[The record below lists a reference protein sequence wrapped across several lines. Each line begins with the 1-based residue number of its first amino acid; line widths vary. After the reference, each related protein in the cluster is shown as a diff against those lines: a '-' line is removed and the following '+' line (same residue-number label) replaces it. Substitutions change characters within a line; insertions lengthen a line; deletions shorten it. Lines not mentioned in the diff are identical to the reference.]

1 MEKGLLRNER
11 AATLL
16 AGAVLLA
23 AVFLVFG
30 RGLPYDFVYDDR
42 WTVVQNPAL
51 RHLRPLGR
59 FFSQA
64 DTAAHPESG
73 MARDI
78 YRPLPTLT
86 FAADLRLWSLRPW
99 AFRLE
104 NLLLHGLNAFLV
116 LLLLRRMGLS
126 PPAAAL
132 GAGVFLAH
140 PAQAESV
147 VWVTQ
152 RSNLLCL
159 AGMLLALLGLGEG
172 APRRGKT
179 ARAAG
184 VLAFAA
190 ALLSKETAVVFP
202 GLLLLW
208 DARQDGGG
216 LLKKDFWKKKA
227 PLYGLLAALV
237 LAYLALRY
245 GALGRWAQRDFRAG
259 GWLGNLLVGALSWWE
274 YVKIVLRP
282 VDLTVSHRQY
292 VDVPWQSPWPWVGLA
307 LFAAQAWLAARLWRR
322 RATLPAYALAWPLLT
337 LLPVLGVV
345 PAVTFVAERFLY
357 APLAGVGLLAGWT
370 WDRVPTWSGRRRNG
384 TALWRGTLCL
394 WLLLLATGAFRRTG
408 VWKNEVTLWES
419 AVAQDPQN
427 AFARVC
433 LAQAYAG
440 KKEYGRAE
448 EEYRAALD
456 RSPSLDTAF
465 AALNNLAELRNRQG
479 RPEQSLAWSEKA
491 LSLRPGAPAALY
503 NRVVSLALLGKTR
516 DALAALEEA
525 RDRHPDRPEWAAL
538 RERVLSRRKVP

>member
-1 MEKGLLRNER
+1 MGKGLLRNER
-11 AATLL
+11 AAILL

-30 RGLPYDFVYDDR
+30 RGLPHDFVYDDR

-51 RHLRPLGR
+51 RSLRPLGR
-59 FFSQA
+59 FFLQA
-64 DTAAHPESG
+64 DTAAHPASG

-104 NLLLHGLNAFLV
+104 NLILHGFNALLV
-116 LLLLRRMGLS
+116 LLLFRRLGLS
-126 PPAAAL
+126 LPAAAL
-132 GAGVFLAH
+132 GAGIFLAH

-159 AGMLLALLGLGEG
+159 AGMLLALLWLGEG
-172 APRRGKT
+172 APGRGKT

-227 PLYGLLAALV
+227 MLYGLLAALV
-237 LAYLALRY
+237 LTYLALRY

-259 GWLGNLLVGALSWWE
+259 GWLGNFMVGALSWWE

-307 LFAAQAWLAARLWRR
+307 LFAAQAWLATRLWRR
-322 RATLPAYALAWPLLT
+322 GATLPAYALAWPLLT
-337 LLPVLGVV
+337 TLPVLGVV

-357 APLAGVGLLAGWT
+357 APLAGVGLLAGWA
-370 WDRVPTWSGRRRNG
+370 WDRIPARLGRRQI
-384 TALWRGTLCL
+384 LWRGTLCL
-394 WLLLLATGAFRRTG
+394 WLLFLATGAFQRTG
-408 VWKNEVTLWES
+408 AWKNEVTLWES

-433 LAQAYAG
+433 LAQAYAE
-440 KKEYGRAE
+440 KKEYLRAE
-448 EEYRAALD
+448 EEYRAALG
-456 RSPSLDTAF
+456 RSPSHDTAF
-465 AALNNLAELRNRQG
+465 AALNNLAELHNRQG

-491 LSLRPGAPAALY
+491 LSLRPGAPTALY
-503 NRVVSLALLGKTR
+503 NRVVSLALLGKTQ
-516 DALAALEEA
+516 DALALLEEA
-525 RDRHPDRPEWAAL
+525 RDRHPGRPEWGAL